1 MRKLVIAL
9 FMLLLFVFANG
20 CAYVPGLAAPVVPTK
35 DLSDQTEEESMQAQ
49 AEKEK
54 WAKIRAEEAAQGR
67 RDAVFPVQFG
77 VIALRFEK
85 EGRYNITLAFQP
97 GDRPIADFEREL
109 RENVTGE
116 IEIRHDNV
124 HYKTIRFE
132 EFTGF
137 APAPVGTGYGPTYS
151 VNIEYG
157 GLFKS
162 RFAYFDFYPRIRAK
176 KPYRYAFSLRRQQ
189 RSGMAGWNNLFHS
202 KEPDIQ
208 KSISSVERPGFQI
221 PARLERFDMFMEL
234 ATNYGFALGIH
245 MTDEEREAEL
255 KFKEA
260 LRANYAGDIGIL
272 RDNKLFRHYD
282 FGLDPT
288 AYESVWSNTYFT
300 GYGYKGFIEKEPVW
314 YSFMP
319 SIRSAQKGRSF
330 GIQIVSGHM
339 GK

>member
-1 MRKLVIAL
+1 MRKLMIAL
-9 FMLLLFVFANG
+9 FMLLLLVFTNG
-20 CAYVPGLAAPVVPTK
+20 CVYVLDLATRVVPAKGPTA
-35 DLSDQTEEESMQAQ
+35 EEIMQAQ

-54 WAKIRAEEAAQGR
+54 WAKIRAEKAAQGR
-67 RDAVFPVQFG
+67 RDAVFPAQFEM
-77 VIALRFEK
+77 IALRLEK

-97 GDRPIADFEREL
+97 GDTPIADFEREL

-189 RSGMAGWNNLFHS
+189 RSGMAGWNNLLHS
-202 KEPDIQ
+202 KEPDIRNPIP
-208 KSISSVERPGFQI
+208 SAERPGFQI
-221 PARLERFDMFMEL
+221 PARLECFDMFMEI
-234 ATNYGFALGIH
+234 ATDYSFGLGIR
-245 MTDEEREAEL
+245 MTDEERVEEL
-255 KFKEA
+255 KFEEA
-260 LRANYAGDIGIL
+260 LGINYAGDIDIF
-272 RDNKLFRHYD
+272 RDDQLFRHYD

-288 AYESVWSNTYFT
+288 VYESVWCNTFFT

-314 YSFMP
+314 YIFMP
-319 SIRSAQKGRSF
+319 SIRSVQKGRSF
-330 GIQIVSGHM
+330 AIKILSGHM

>member
-1 MRKLVIAL
+1 M
-9 FMLLLFVFANG
+9 
-20 CAYVPGLAAPVVPTK
+20 
-35 DLSDQTEEESMQAQ
+35 S
-49 AEKEK
+49 
-54 WAKIRAEEAAQGR
+54 
-67 RDAVFPVQFG
+67 
-77 VIALRFEK
+77 
-85 EGRYNITLAFQP
+85 
-97 GDRPIADFEREL
+97 
-109 RENVTGE
+109 
-116 IEIRHDNV
+116 
-124 HYKTIRFE
+124 FE

-202 KEPDIQ
+202 KEPDIRNP
-208 KSISSVERPGFQI
+208 IFAAERPDFQI
-221 PARLERFDMFMEL
+221 PSWLERFDMFMEI
-234 ATNYGFALGIH
+234 ATDYSFGLGIR
-245 MTDEEREAEL
+245 MTDEEERTTL
-255 KFKEA
+255 KFEEA
-260 LRANYAGDIGIL
+260 LRIHYAGDIEIL
-272 RDNKLFRHYD
+272 RDDHLFRHYD

-288 AYESVWSNTYFT
+288 VYESVWCNTFFT

-319 SIRSAQKGRSF
+319 SIRSVQKGRSF
-330 GIQIVSGHM
+330 AIKILSGHM

>member
-1 MRKLVIAL
+1 MRKLMIAL
-9 FMLLLFVFANG
+9 FMLLPFVFANG
-20 CAYVPGLAAPVVPTK
+20 CAYVPGSADPVVPTK
-35 DLSDQTEEESMQAQ
+35 GPTAEESMQEQ

-54 WAKIRAEEAAQGR
+54 WVKIRAEKAAQGR
-67 RDAVFPVQFG
+67 RDAVFPVQFEM
-77 VIALRFEK
+77 IALRFEK
-85 EGRYNITLAFQP
+85 EGRYNIILAFQP
-97 GDRPIADFEREL
+97 GDTPIADFEREL

-189 RSGMAGWNNLFHS
+189 RSGMAGWNNLLNS
-202 KEPDIQ
+202 KEQDTQ
-208 KSISSVERPGFQI
+208 KSILSAERPGFQI
-221 PARLERFDMFMEL
+221 PSWLERFDMFMEL
-234 ATNYGFALGIH
+234 ATNYGFGLGIR
-245 MTDEEREAEL
+245 MTDEEERTTL
-255 KFKEA
+255 KFEEA
-260 LRANYAGDIGIL
+260 LRIHYAGDIDIL
-272 RDNKLFRHYD
+272 RDDKLFRHYD
-282 FGLDPT
+282 FGLDPNV
-288 AYESVWSNTYFT
+288 YESVWCNTFFT

-319 SIRSAQKGRSF
+319 SIRSVQKGRSF
-330 GIQIVSGHM
+330 AIKILSGHM

>member
-1 MRKLVIAL
+1 MRKLMIAL
-9 FMLLLFVFANG
+9 FMLLLLVFANS
-20 CAYVPGLAAPVVPTK
+20 CAYVPGSADPVVPAKVPTA
-35 DLSDQTEEESMQAQ
+35 EEAMQAQ

-54 WAKIRAEEAAQGR
+54 WAKIRAEKAAQGR
-67 RDAVFPVQFG
+67 RDAVFPVQFEM
-77 VIALRFEK
+77 IALRLEK

-97 GDRPIADFEREL
+97 GDTPIAEFEREL

-189 RSGMAGWNNLFHS
+189 RSGMAGWNSLFHS

-221 PARLERFDMFMEL
+221 PAWLDRFDMFMEI
-234 ATNYGFALGIH
+234 ATDYSFALGIR
-245 MTDEEREAEL
+245 MTDEEERTTL
-255 KFKEA
+255 KFEEA
-260 LRANYAGDIGIL
+260 LRVHYAGDIDIL
-272 RDNKLFRHYD
+272 RDDQLFRHYD
-282 FGLDPT
+282 FGLDPD

-319 SIRSAQKGRSF
+319 SIRSVQKGRSF
-330 GIQIVSGHM
+330 GIRITSGYM

>member
-1 MRKLVIAL
+1 MRKLIIAL
-9 FMLLLFVFANG
+9 FILLPFVFANG
-20 CAYVPGLAAPVVPTK
+20 CAYVSGSADPVVPEKGPTA
-35 DLSDQTEEESMQAQ
+35 EEAMQAQ

-54 WAKIRAEEAAQGR
+54 WAKIRAEKAAQGR
-67 RDAVFPVQFG
+67 RDAVFPVQFEM
-77 VIALRFEK
+77 IALRFEK

-97 GDRPIADFEREL
+97 GDTPIADFEREL
-109 RENVTGE
+109 RDNVTGE

-176 KPYRYAFSLRRQQ
+176 KTYRYAFSLRRQQ

-208 KSISSVERPGFQI
+208 KSISSAERPGFQI
-221 PARLERFDMFMEL
+221 PARLERFDMFMEI
-234 ATNYGFALGIH
+234 ATDYSFALGIH
-245 MTDEEREAEL
+245 MTDDEERTTL
-255 KFKEA
+255 KFEEA
-260 LRANYAGDIGIL
+260 LRVHYAGDIEIL
-272 RDNKLFRHYD
+272 RDDKLFRQYD

-288 AYESVWSNTYFT
+288 VYESVWSNTYFT
-300 GYGYKGFIEKEPVW
+300 GYGYKGFIEKKSVW

-319 SIRSAQKGRSF
+319 SIRSVQKERSF
-330 GIQIVSGHM
+330 AIKILSGHM